1 MWKVICKFYV
11 LYNIIEIYLC
21 SKSGTR
27 AGMLK
32 KLLLLPVL
40 LNLSQKQNK
49 TAKKATK
56 TST

>member
-1 MWKVICKFYV
+1 MPSFKY
-11 LYNIIEIYLC
+11 
-21 SKSGTR
+21 GTR

-49 TAKKATK
+49 TAKTAKKATK
-56 TST
+56 KTT